1 MSIKTL
7 HPALTEERRAEW
19 RLMRDAMDGES
30 VVKARGETYL
40 PKPDGFKNN
49 PQTEAALYE
58 AYKLRAQFP
67 EILAPS
73 VAAMIGIIH
82 GKEINIEMPDAM
94 AFLWEDADGNGLP
107 LEAFHR
113 RITREL
119 LVIGA
124 YGVLADAPIEGGDP
138 FLAGY
143 SRDAL
148 INWDRDWWV
157 VDETT
162 IRRKGFVWEQL
173 ERYRVFYIGN
183 AGYEQTIFEAPG
195 LSPVEVPIRGLGG
208 AVLPRVPFVVGT
220 ARDLSPRIEAPP
232 LVGVAR
238 AALAIY
244 QLSADY
250 RWQLYMSGQETLVAI
265 NGAGPS
271 MIGAGVVHEMTGA
284 EGLTPDL
291 KYVSPS
297 CSGIEAHKAAIED
310 VRTQAVQA
318 GARIME
324 HAVGQESGSA
334 RALRFGSEMATL
346 TSIAQNSC
354 ALLERSLRNVAMLMG
369 LGEAAE
375 GEIVVTPPDNLLDQ
389 TITPAEAE
397 ALLRV
402 WQGGGM
408 SWETYYANL
417 QRGGIASPERDA
429 DEEYALIDGQR
440 DTGDEADLTALTGQ
454 QTERNRADGT

>member
-1 MSIKTL
+1 
-7 HPALTEERRAEW
+7 
-19 RLMRDAMDGES
+19 MRDAMDGES
-30 VVKARGETYL
+30 VIKTKGEIYL
-40 PKPDGFKNN
+40 PKPGGFKNN
-49 PQTEAALYE
+49 PATENALYD
-58 AYKLRAQFP
+58 AYRLRAMFP

-82 GKEINIEMPDAM
+82 GKEIKIEMPDAL

-124 YGVLADAPIEGGDP
+124 YGVLADAPEGGGEP
-138 FLAGY
+138 FLVGY

-157 VDETT
+157 TDESTMV
-162 IRRKGFVWEQL
+162 RDGFVWKQL
-173 ERYRVFYIGN
+173 ERYRVFQIGV
-183 AGYEQTIFEAPG
+183 AGYEQALFDANGAMLQDLT
-195 LSPVEVPIRGLGG
+195 IRGQGG
-208 AVLPRVPFVVGT
+208 RVLPRIPFVVGN

-232 LVGVAR
+232 LIGVAR

-265 NGAGPS
+265 NGKGPS
-271 MIGAGVVHEMTGA
+271 MVGAGVIHEMQGA
-284 EGLTPDL
+284 ESLAPDL

-297 CSGIEAHKAAIED
+297 CSGIEAHKAAMED

-318 GARIME
+318 GARLME
-324 HAVGQESGSA
+324 QTQGQESGEA
-334 RALRFGSEMATL
+334 RKLRFASETATL

-369 LGEAAE
+369 LSETDEAS
-375 GEIVVTPPDNLLDQ
+375 IVVTPPSDLLDS
-389 TITPAEAE
+389 TITPTDAE
-397 ALLRV
+397 ALMRV
-402 WQGGGM
+402 YQGGGM
-408 SWETYYANL
+408 AWDTYYAAL

-429 DEEYALIDGQR
+429 DEEYALIDGL
-440 DTGDEADLTALTGQ
+440 GAGGNAV
-454 QTERNRADGT
+454 

>member
-1 MSIKTL
+1 MSNVRLL
-7 HPALTEERRAEW
+7 HPALTGERRAEW
-19 RLMRDAMDGES
+19 TLMRDAMDGES
-30 VVKARGETYL
+30 AMKLKGELYL
-40 PKPDGFKNN
+40 PKPGGFKSS
-49 PQTEAALYE
+49 PSETDLYE
-58 AYKLRAQFP
+58 AYKLRAMFP

-73 VAAMIGIIH
+73 VAAMIGIVH
-82 GKEINIEMPDAM
+82 GREIKIEMPDAM

-124 YGVLADAPIEGGDP
+124 YAVLADAPDNGGDP
-138 FLAGY
+138 YLVGY

-148 INWDRDWWV
+148 INWDKDWWV

-162 IRRKGFVWEQL
+162 IRRDGFVWKQL
-173 ERYRVFYIGN
+173 ERYRLFSMGPM
-183 AGYEQTIFEAPG
+183 GYEQMLFEAP
-195 LSPVEVPIRGLGG
+195 SYAAAEIVVRGRGG
-208 AVLPRVPFVVGT
+208 AVLPRIPFVVGT
-220 ARDLSPRIEAPP
+220 ARDLSPRIESPP
-232 LVGVAR
+232 LIGVAR

-265 NGAGPS
+265 NAPGPEVL
-271 MIGAGVVHEMTGA
+271 GAGVIHEMIGS
-284 EGLTPDL
+284 EGVTPDL

-310 VRTQAVQA
+310 CRTQAVHA
-318 GARIME
+318 GARLLE
-324 HAVGQESGSA
+324 QAQSGQESGEA
-334 RALRFGSEMATL
+334 RKLRFASETATL
-346 TSIAQNSC
+346 TSVAQNSC

-375 GEIVVTPPDNLLDQ
+375 EAIVVTPPENLLDSSL
-389 TITPAEAE
+389 TPAEAE
-397 ALLRV
+397 QLMRV

-408 SWETYYANL
+408 SWQTYYDNL
-417 QRGGIASPERDA
+417 QKGGIASPERDA
-429 DEEYALIDGQR
+429 DQEYALIDGQG
-440 DTGDEADLTALTGQ
+440 GDGGLTA
-454 QTERNRADGT
+454 